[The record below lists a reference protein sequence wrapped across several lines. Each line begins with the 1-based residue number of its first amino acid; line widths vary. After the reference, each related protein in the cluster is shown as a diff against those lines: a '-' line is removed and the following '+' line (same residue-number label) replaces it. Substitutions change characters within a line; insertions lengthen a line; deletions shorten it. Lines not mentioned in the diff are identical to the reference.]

1 MKNNY
6 SKSLI
11 EKIEET
17 YTYSFCKNT
26 GLYQG
31 KIDKFNSVSFF
42 DNFLKDSNPFKAFMK
57 MSGYGY
63 KNAKKA
69 ILRYGISYTKEEEQE
84 AKVFEDV
91 VQAMNNTRSDYVSIH
106 IENYEGTEVVLYKEP
121 FIFTTEDTIYVKNK
135 IKELSMK
142 EKTQNVL
149 FREKLPKELSK
160 SKEQINALETCLQ
173 NKISCLIG
181 GAGTGKSFV
190 TAAIINQLILNHNQV
205 AVLAPTHKARE
216 ALQDKLDYLN
226 VNSVVKTIQ
235 SFVHNPTYCDAIVID
250 ESGMLSTETVA
261 SLFKHAYKNQQIIF
275 AGDKNQ
281 LEPIGYG
288 RPFELILEKFP
299 TAELKVN
306 RRAEVADIIAL
317 GREIL
322 GDVQNANMEI
332 NNIEVVDT
340 VEEAFNKK
348 AEVVLAYQ
356 NKIVDEINEKQK
368 IKNGQRTIAEGFSVG
383 DKIVATTNS
392 KNRFYNGQLFTI
404 TGFDTAVRDG
414 KDNKIIYFENDKD
427 LKFNFK
433 LAYGLTV
440 HKSQGS
446 EWDVVAYQPG
456 LTDTQNLA
464 YVAVTRAKKKLIIIG
479 EMRTSYL
486 PNREWRH
493 IV

>member
-31 KIDKFNSVSFF
+31 KIDNFNSVSFF

-106 IENYEGTEVVLYKEP
+106 IENYEGTEVVLYKDP
-121 FIFTTEDTIYVKNK
+121 FIFTTEDTLYVKEK
-135 IKELSMK
+135 IEDLSEN
-142 EKTQNVL
+142 EKTVNVV
-149 FREKLPKELSK
+149 FDKKLPQALNG
-160 SKEQINALETCLQ
+160 SKEQKNALKICLQ
-173 NKISCLIG
+173 NKISCLVG

-190 TAAIINQLILNHNQV
+190 TASIINQLILNGKEV
-205 AVLAPTHKARE
+205 AVLTPTHKARE
-216 ALQDKLDYLN
+216 ALQEKLDDLK
-226 VNSVVKTIQ
+226 VISSVKTIQ
-235 SFVHNPTYCDAIVID
+235 SFVHNPFECDAIVID
-250 ESGMLSTETVA
+250 ESGMLSTEMMA
-261 SLFKHAYKNQQIIF
+261 SLFKHAYNNQQLVF
-275 AGDKNQ
+275 VGDKNQ

-288 RPFELILEKFP
+288 RPFELILQKFP
-299 TAELKVN
+299 IAELKTN
-306 RRAEVADIIAL
+306 RRSETADIIAL

-322 GDVQNANMEI
+322 GIPQNANMEI
-332 NNIEVVDT
+332 KNIEVVRT
-340 VEEAFNKK
+340 VEEAFKKK
-348 AEVVLAYQ
+348 AEVVLAFQ
-356 NKIVDEINEKQK
+356 NKIVDDINEKQK
-368 IKNGQRTIAEGFSVG
+368 IKNGEKTISDDFSVG

-392 KNRFYNGQLFTI
+392 KGRFYNGQLFTI
-404 TGFDTAVRDG
+404 TGYNTAARDG
-414 KDNKIIYFENDKD
+414 KKQKVIFFDNDKD
-427 LKFNFK
+427 LNFNFK

-446 EWDVVAYQPG
+446 EWDIVAYQPG